1 VNFIVK
7 NTERTT
13 LGLWKSIELPQT
25 PRGCKERYWKQNR
38 YCGTNSKGQC

>member
-13 LGLWKSIELPQT
+13 LGLWKSIELSQT
-25 PRGCKERYWKQNR
+25 PHGC
-38 YCGTNSKGQC
+38 